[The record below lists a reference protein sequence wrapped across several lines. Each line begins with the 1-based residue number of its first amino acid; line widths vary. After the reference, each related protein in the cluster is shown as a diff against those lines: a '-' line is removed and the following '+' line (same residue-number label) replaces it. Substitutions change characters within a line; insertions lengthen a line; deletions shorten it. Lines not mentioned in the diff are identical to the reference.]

1 MVGNVGCS
9 GSDMSLGGFD
19 RDRVGAGGGGA
30 RGRGQ
35 GPLRLYGWYDGFDA
49 WFMSGWLRV
58 VMDCSLWMNCFV
70 SSL

>member
-19 RDRVGAGGGGA
+19 RDGVGAWA

-35 GPLRLYGWYDGFDA
+35 GRLRLYGWYDGFDA

-58 VMDCSLWMNCFV
+58 VMDCSLWMNGFV